1 MNTKLKCLLLDDEI
15 PGLTYLKM
23 LCEQLPEL
31 EIVKAYNSPELFL
44 KELPQ
49 HEFDLCIL
57 DVEMPG
63 MDGLGVANFLNGKP
77 VIFVTAY
84 TEYAAEAFD
93 LNAVD
98 YIRKPVKIERL
109 KQAVQKAM
117 DRFALGKPT
126 KKYIVLNTDKGKT
139 LVFFDQVNYISTST
153 VDSRDKIA
161 SLVDGTSITI
171 KNTSFEKL
179 LILLPSS
186 LFCRINKR
194 EIVALHCIQFFSY
207 DEITTNITQANGKNL
222 ILTLNEVYRSD
233 FIQKIKL

>member
-1 MNTKLKCLLLDDEI
+1 MLLDDEI

-31 EIVKAYNSPELFL
+31 EVLKAYNSPELFL
-44 KELPQ
+44 KELPL
-49 HEFDLCIL
+49 HECDLCIL

-63 MDGLGVANFLNGKP
+63 IDGLSVANCLNGKL
-77 VIFVTAY
+77 VIFITAY
-84 TEYAAEAFD
+84 TEYAADAFD

-117 DRFALGKPT
+117 DRFSVEKPA
-126 KKYIVLNTDKGKT
+126 KKFVAVNTDKGKT
-139 LVFFDQVNYISTST
+139 LVFFDQINYISTST
-153 VDSRDKIA
+153 IDSRDKIA
-161 SLVDGTSITI
+161 SLVDGSSITI

-179 LILLPSS
+179 LKMLPVNR
-186 LFCRINKR
+186 FCRINKK
-194 EIVALHCIQFFSY
+194 EIVCLDCIQFFSH

-222 ILTLNEVYRSD
+222 ILNLNESYRSD